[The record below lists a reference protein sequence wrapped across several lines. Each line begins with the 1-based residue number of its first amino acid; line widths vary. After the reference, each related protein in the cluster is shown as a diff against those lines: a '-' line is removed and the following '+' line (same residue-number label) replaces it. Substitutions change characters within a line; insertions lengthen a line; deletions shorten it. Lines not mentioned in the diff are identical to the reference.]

1 MKKVICTN
9 NKSSSKSSPLTIGK
23 MYQVI
28 NETYVPFSPSRY
40 DDPSGPFY
48 KIKCDTG
55 EVRHFEADNFRDLT
69 TDEKREL
76 KLEDLG
82 L

>member
-9 NKSSSKSSPLTIGK
+9 KFLSKSPITIGK
-23 MYQVI
+23 IYEVI
-28 NETYVPFSPSRY
+28 NETWIPSRY
-40 DDPSGPFY
+40 DDPSGSFY

>member
-1 MKKVICTN
+1 MKKVICLS
-9 NKSSSKSSPLTIGK
+9 NKSWNPLPITIGK
-23 MYQVI
+23 MYHVI
-28 NETYVPFSPSRY
+28 SEGYIPFSSSRY

-76 KLEDLG
+76 KLDDLG
-82 L
+82 I